1 MLGNIKNRF
10 WSLQEEISS
19 SVRQFTP
26 AQDVEEA
33 TECDDINPYA
43 GGGLLEAWQ
52 IKWEE
57 LHRTHEKNA
66 RKAAK
71 CDKTITKINN
81 AVDNQW
87 KHIMTLQALGKYI
100 EINFY
105 LTINIENTC
114 LIFCITP
121 PILILVS
128 QIPHLTDEIDKSIK
142 VLGAMESLFSDVEIS
157 LLALE
162 DTIDARELQEKQSK
176 RNFQLTMH
184 QEKTK
189 AKFNELSS
197 QLENQ
202 YQTKKREIETKKTR
216 ANQERQKHYAEQFER
231 DMNAYRNTGMYR
243 KMISFNK

>member
-105 LTINIENTC
+105 LTINIENAY
-114 LIFCITP
+114 FF
-121 PILILVS
+121 
-128 QIPHLTDEIDKSIK
+128 
-142 VLGAMESLFSDVEIS
+142 VL
-157 LLALE
+157 
-162 DTIDARELQEKQSK
+162 R
-176 RNFQLTMH
+176 H
-184 QEKTK
+184 Q
-189 AKFNELSS
+189 F
-197 QLENQ
+197 
-202 YQTKKREIETKKTR
+202 
-216 ANQERQKHYAEQFER
+216 
-231 DMNAYRNTGMYR
+231 
-243 KMISFNK
+243 

>member
-57 LHRTHEKNA
+57 LHRAHEKNA

-100 EINFY
+100 EINSF
-105 LTINIENTC
+105 LTMNIENLC
-114 LIFCITP
+114 F
-121 PILILVS
+121 V
-128 QIPHLTDEIDKSIK
+128 
-142 VLGAMESLFSDVEIS
+142 VL
-157 LLALE
+157 
-162 DTIDARELQEKQSK
+162 RHQ
-176 RNFQLTMH
+176 FQ
-184 QEKTK
+184 
-189 AKFNELSS
+189 F
-197 QLENQ
+197 
-202 YQTKKREIETKKTR
+202 
-216 ANQERQKHYAEQFER
+216 
-231 DMNAYRNTGMYR
+231 
-243 KMISFNK
+243 